1 MKRIAIIG
9 LPGSGK
15 STFAIQLGKILH
27 LPVHHL
33 DRHCFSNGMKRNQQ
47 EFIDI
52 QQGLVDQDMWI
63 IEGCSIT
70 TLDMRFAR
78 SDTVIYLNF
87 SPLSCSLRVL
97 KRALKGDQIISESGC
112 AENVNWT
119 LLKYIW
125 NFRKEKGPRIEELKK
140 RHALDFLEF
149 STPKQADSFLCKL
162 KQNA

>member
-1 MKRIAIIG
+1 
-9 LPGSGK
+9 
-15 STFAIQLGKILH
+15 
-27 LPVHHL
+27 
-33 DRHCFSNGMKRNQQ
+33 
-47 EFIDI
+47 
-52 QQGLVDQDMWI
+52 
-63 IEGCSIT
+63 
-70 TLDMRFAR
+70 MRFAR